1 MELKVGSLIRR
12 KISKH
17 RHSPVGDIAI
27 VVEINGRNQVTYSLL
42 RDNFNRRFVGFIESR
57 VNPFLEFWEV
67 VS

>member
-12 KISKH
+12 KLSLHKH
-17 RHSPVGDIAI
+17 HAVGDIAI
-27 VVEINGRNQVTYSLL
+27 VVEFNAGNQVVYSLL